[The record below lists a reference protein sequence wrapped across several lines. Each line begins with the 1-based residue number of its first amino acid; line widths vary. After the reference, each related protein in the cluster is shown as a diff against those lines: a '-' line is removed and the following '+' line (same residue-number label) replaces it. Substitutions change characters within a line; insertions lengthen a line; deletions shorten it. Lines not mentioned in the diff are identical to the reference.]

1 MANLTITVASV
12 LPPVSN
18 PQAESG
24 VAGEALLRGQV
35 AVLRAADNRW
45 WKGDATS
52 LINSGN
58 GEGSTR
64 VRIVLGDVAA
74 LQTVLLLKPGQKYT
88 VGATLTLGK
97 LYVVSATTGL
107 ICLNTDLV
115 TGNYFTPLGYP
126 ASTTE
131 LNFNPDSTGQIMP

>member
-18 PQAESG
+18 SQAESG
-24 VAGEALLRGQV
+24 IAGEALLRGQV
-35 AVLRAADNRW
+35 AVLKADNKW
-45 WKGDATS
+45 WKAGATS
-52 LINSGN
+52 AELAGN
-58 GEGSTR
+58 AEGSTR
-64 VRIVLGDVAA
+64 IRIVLGDVAA
-74 LQTVLLLKPGQKYT
+74 NQTVLLLKPGQKYT
-88 VGATLTLGK
+88 VGATLSLGK
-97 LYVVSATTGL
+97 LYVISATSGL